1 MSNNSKKYT
10 FIVHNDQNEVATL
23 KAKPTTKVGELRH
36 SLAKT
41 MRWKPET
48 TFNLKLKSSQGSYE
62 KIINNWNSYPLNRSP
77 FSQFASKPIDISV
90 VKIGGKRK
98 TRKARKAR
106 KTRKQ

>member
-1 MSNNSKKYT
+1 MSNSQYT
-10 FIVHNDQNEVATL
+10 FVVHNDQNEVATL

-41 MRWKPET
+41 MKWKPET
-48 TFNLKLKSSQGSYE
+48 MYNLKLKSSQGTYT

-90 VKIGGKRK
+90 VKTGGK
-98 TRKARKAR
+98 RKAR
-106 KTRKQ
+106 KTRKARRQ

>member
-1 MSNNSKKYT
+1 MSNSQYT
-10 FIVHNDQNEVATL
+10 FVVHNDQNEVATL

-41 MRWKPET
+41 MKWKPET
-48 TFNLKLKSSQGSYE
+48 MYNLKLKSSQGTYT

-90 VKIGGKRK
+90 VKTGGKRK
-98 TRKARKAR
+98 TRKTRKAR
-106 KTRKQ
+106 RQ